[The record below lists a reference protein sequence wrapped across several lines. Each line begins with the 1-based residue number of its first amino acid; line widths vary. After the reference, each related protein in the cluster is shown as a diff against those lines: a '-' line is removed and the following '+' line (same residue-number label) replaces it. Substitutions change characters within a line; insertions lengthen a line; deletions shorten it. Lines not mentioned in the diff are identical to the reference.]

1 MENGSNLMRIK
12 LVKDKAPFKAPIK
25 IYTEGA
31 IVKNPYSG
39 ETARLNALELSIY
52 DTIKGCEMTQKYD
65 EVERGLMWFQKFNAN
80 AYMIL
85 LD

>member
-1 MENGSNLMRIK
+1 MRIK

-25 IYTEGA
+25 IYDNGA

-52 DTIKGCEMTQKYD
+52 DVIKGCEQFQDYKNVRLGID
-65 EVERGLMWFQKFNAN
+65 WFQRFNAD

>member
-1 MENGSNLMRIK
+1 MQIK
-12 LVKDKAPFKAPIK
+12 MLKDKNPFNQQIQ
-25 IYTEGA
+25 IYTKGA

-52 DTIKGCEMTQKYD
+52 DVIKGCEQFQDYKNVRLGID
-65 EVERGLMWFQKFNAN
+65 WFQRFNAD

>member
-1 MENGSNLMRIK
+1 MKIK
-12 LVKDKAPFKAPIK
+12 MLKDKHPFNQEIQ
-25 IYTEGA
+25 IYDNGA

-52 DTIKGCEMTQKYD
+52 DTIKGCEQFQDYKNVRLGI
-65 EVERGLMWFQKFNAN
+65 EWFQRFNAS

>member
-1 MENGSNLMRIK
+1 MKIK
-12 LVKDKAPFKAPIK
+12 LLKDKHPFNQKIQ

-52 DTIKGCEMTQKYD
+52 DVIKGCEQFKDYKN
-65 EVERGLMWFQKFNAN
+65 VELGIDWFQKFNAN

>member
-1 MENGSNLMRIK
+1 MKIK
-12 LVKDKAPFKAPIK
+12 LVKDKAPIKAPIQ
-25 IYTEGA
+25 IYDNGA

-52 DTIKGCEMTQKYD
+52 DVIKGCEQFQDYKNVRLGID
-65 EVERGLMWFQKFNAN
+65 WFQRFNAD

>member
-1 MENGSNLMRIK
+1 MRIK
-12 LVKDKAPFKAPIK
+12 LVKDKPPFKGAIMLYDK
-25 IYTEGA
+25 GA

-65 EVERGLMWFQKFNAN
+65 EVERGLSWFQKFNAN

>member
-1 MENGSNLMRIK
+1 MKIK
-12 LVKDKAPFKAPIK
+12 LLKDKHPFNQEIQ
-25 IYTEGA
+25 IYTQGA

-52 DTIKGCEMTQKYD
+52 DTIKGCEQFEDYENVRLGID
-65 EVERGLMWFQKFNAN
+65 WFQRFNAD

>member
-1 MENGSNLMRIK
+1 MRIK
-12 LVKDKAPFKAPIK
+12 LVKDKPPFKGAIML
-25 IYTEGA
+25 YDNGA

-39 ETARLNALELSIY
+39 ETSRLNALELSIY

-65 EVERGLMWFQKFNAN
+65 EVERGLSWFQKFNAN

>member
-1 MENGSNLMRIK
+1 VRIK

-25 IYTEGA
+25 IYDNGA

-52 DTIKGCEMTQKYD
+52 DTIKSCEQLQDYNN
-65 EVERGLMWFQKFNAN
+65 VRLGLDWFQKFNPD

>member
-1 MENGSNLMRIK
+1 MRIK
-12 LVKDKAPFKAPIK
+12 LVKDKPPFKGAIML
-25 IYTEGA
+25 YDQGA
-31 IVKNPYSG
+31 IVKNPYNG

>member
-1 MENGSNLMRIK
+1 MRIK

-52 DTIKGCEMTQKYD
+52 DVIKGCERFKDYKN
-65 EVERGLMWFQKFNAN
+65 VELGIDWFQKFNAD